1 MTFHS
6 DRFIFLHGKPCQ
18 KKRSIYHFLNE
29 ICKTGFITPLHTPSL
44 VKITCYIFLVRFAD
58 LIFSSDSRSVSL
70 HFPHLLVLSIV
81 VLLLFRSAFWTEASG
96 RGEGK
101 CEMWTRDSYKIKAV
115 DTSLKRQCSL
125 RCLNIWFSCSAKKRY
140 PVFLKGCVCV
150 YIKTM
155 SLIFALSYLILWDLF
170 PWICI
175 CSYILNI

>member
-18 KKRSIYHFLNE
+18 KKPSIYHFLNE

-44 VKITCYIFLVRFAD
+44 VKITCYVFLVSFAD

-140 PVFLKGCVCV
+140 PIFLKGCVCV

-155 SLIFALSYLILWDLF
+155 SLIFALSYLIL
-170 PWICI
+170 
-175 CSYILNI
+175 